1 MEIRCSLCGNL
12 TELTGRAQK
21 YCPQCAV
28 TARRRKQR
36 EKYALEHQND
46 ERIRRKQKMNNGRFS
61 GRVYENTP
69 ERLEAIRQ
77 RYSNGVTLEMIEDMV
92 RRLV

>member
-61 GRVYENTP
+61 GLEYENTP
-69 ERLEAIRQ
+69 EKIDGIREKY
-77 RYSNGVTLEMIEDMV
+77 RNGVTLQMIEDMV
-92 RRLV
+92 NRLV